1 MKKFFLII
9 SGSFLLG
16 CEQPKQQPTPPRP
29 ALVVTVGE
37 KTSVSPTILIGEI
50 RSRYETAQGFRIS
63 GKIIKRYVDVGAVVK
78 KGQILAKLDNQD
90 TGLTAKA
97 ARAQVQSAQADLAL
111 ARAELDRLQQLY
123 QRKFVSKQAIDIQEA
138 KLKSAVALVKQTQAQ
153 ATVLDNQ
160 AVYTDLRAEREG
172 VVTEIH
178 AEPGQVV
185 AAGEAVVRI
194 AIPED
199 REVSIAVPES
209 SMQGIEINMSAEVR
223 LWANPSRLYQ
233 GRIREVAPAADSVT
247 RTFQIRVALQD
258 ADNQVRLGMT
268 AGVRLYNTDSQ
279 DLLLPSPALT
289 QYAGENVV
297 WVVNPENGQVQ
308 SRAVQTGMFRE
319 DGVIITQG
327 LQTGEQ
333 VVVAG
338 VHTLVPGLVVRPVQA
353 QHNP

>member
-1 MKKFFLII
+1 MKIFLLII
-9 SGSFLLG
+9 SGLFLFG
-16 CEQPKQQPTPPRP
+16 CEQTQPPQSPPRP

-37 KTSVSPTILIGEI
+37 KTTASPTILIGEI

-97 ARAQVQSAQADLAL
+97 AQAQVQSAQADLVL

-123 QRKFVSKQAIDIQEA
+123 QRKFISKQAIDIQDA
-138 KLKSAVALVKQTQAQ
+138 KLKSAIALVKQTQAQ
-153 ATVLDNQ
+153 ASVSDNQ
-160 AVYTDLRAEREG
+160 FAYTDLRAEREG

-185 AAGEAVVRI
+185 AAGETVVRI
-194 AIPED
+194 AKPED

-209 SMQGIEINMSAEVR
+209 RMQGIEINLPAEVR
-223 LWANPSRLYQ
+223 LWAEPTRLYQ
-233 GRIREVAPAADSVT
+233 GKVREVAPAADSVT
-247 RTFQIRVALQD
+247 RTFQIRVALPD
-258 ADNQVRLGMT
+258 ADNNVRLGMT
-268 AGVRLYNTDSQ
+268 AGVRFYNKDSQ
-279 DLLLPSPALT
+279 ELLLPLPAVT
-289 QYAGENVV
+289 QYAGETVV
-297 WVVNPENGQVQ
+297 WVVNPENGQVE

-319 DGVIITQG
+319 DGVIITHG

-338 VHTLVPGLVVRPVQA
+338 VHTLVPGQVVRPVQA
-353 QHNP
+353 QLNP